1 MRPRPRWMAM
11 VVFGLLI
18 MLLPA
23 CGAETPLPIPA
34 ATAPHTPEPTG
45 AQSTTA
51 AEQDSAP
58 APESLN
64 GAASKELV
72 LSFTYQRAD
81 GNRLATGAG
90 AVPFAQ
96 VLDLPLEGKPVW
108 VAAFPAEVGSLWVA
122 VLEDGRAQAFH
133 VFALN
138 RAEPVNVTPNAMPP
152 GMPPMGYS
160 VADFPA
166 LGVPPSETA
175 SVLSHVV
182 ILTDTIRLA
191 YLEANGGLVVSDGYH
206 EWREEINALPDAR
219 LLVDEQDRI
228 LVLADATGRYP
239 HGALGDELEAGS
251 IKLIRT
257 NPVPQVI
264 RSITIDPPAV
274 VEGLA
279 PIWADLDG
287 DGNRE
292 IVVTV
297 SDSEQGDRLVVY
309 SESGEQIAVSSSIG
323 LGNRWRHL
331 IAAGPFGPGGEMELV
346 DVLTPHLEPV
356 VAFFKIDGDE
366 LKVAARLEG
375 YTSHVLGSR
384 NLDQAAGG
392 DFDGDGLLEV
402 LLMTPEL
409 TELAAVQHTI
419 AGAREIWTVPAGGKI
434 TTNLGTAGL
443 RTGQMVVGVG
453 TDMQML
459 RLWLP

>member
-1 MRPRPRWMAM
+1 MNPRTRWMVMA
-11 VVFGLLI
+11 VVALSI

-23 CGAETPLPIPA
+23 CGSEKSLPFPTA
-34 ATAPHTPEPTG
+34 AALHTPEPTG
-45 AQSTTA
+45 TQSTTA

-58 APESLN
+58 AIESIN
-64 GAASKELV
+64 GAASKELI

-81 GNRLATGAG
+81 GNRLASGVG

-96 VLDLPLEGKPVW
+96 VLDLPLEGRPVW
-108 VAAFPAEVGSLWVA
+108 VTAFPAEVGSLWVA

-133 VFALN
+133 VSAPD
-138 RAEPVNVTPNAMPP
+138 RVEPVNVVPNAMPP
-152 GMPPMGYS
+152 GMPPMGYAI
-160 VADFPA
+160 ADFSA

-175 SVLSHVV
+175 SALSHAV
-182 ILTDTIRLA
+182 ILRDTIRLA
-191 YLEANGGLVVSDGYH
+191 YLETNGDLVVSDGYH
-206 EWREEINALPDAR
+206 EWREGINALPDAR

-239 HGALGDELEAGS
+239 HGALGDDLEAGS

-279 PIWADLDG
+279 PIWTDLDG

-297 SDSEQGDRLVVY
+297 SDAEQGARLVVY
-309 SESGEQIAVSSSIG
+309 SESGERIAASPAIG
-323 LGNRWRHL
+323 QGNRWRHL
-331 IAAGPFGPGGEMELV
+331 IAAGSFGPGGEMELV
-346 DVLTPHLEPV
+346 EVLTPHLAPV
-356 VAFFKIDGDE
+356 VVFFRLDRDE

-392 DFDGDGLLEV
+392 DFDGDGLLEM
-402 LLMTPEL
+402 LLLTPEL

-419 AGAREIWTVPAGGKI
+419 AGAREIWKVPAGGKI
-434 TTNLGTAGL
+434 TTNLGTTEL

-453 TDMQML
+453 TDTQIL